1 MVKRL
6 RTLIPVVLVVT
17 LLPWVTACDDDDL
30 EGPAFPTITGSWQG
44 TSGEIT
50 MALSIFE
57 DETGVVGGSGTISSQ
72 HVSFPFRAQGGHLF
86 PDVSLTLDLTG
97 EGEQLTFDAVVAFA
111 AIDTL
116 AVIPEMDASVTGGG
130 FDRFPIT
137 LARR

>member
-17 LLPWVTACDDDDL
+17 LLPWVTACEDT
-30 EGPAFPTITGSWQG
+30 EEPQFPTITGSWEG

-57 DETGVVGGSGTISSQ
+57 GENGVIDGSGTISSQ
-72 HVSFPFRAQGGHLF
+72 HASFPFRAQGGHLF

-97 EGEQLTFDAVVAFA
+97 ESEQLAFDGVVAFDA
-111 AIDTL
+111 QG
-116 AVIPEMDASVTGGG
+116 VIPEMDASVTGGG